1 MRKWW
6 KDHFE
11 PHPLKL
17 STTESPLS
25 SKYFSSPL
33 KTAIVTPQEPV
44 EKEQTNKAQVMS
56 VNIYR
61 FQQPEDDFLNK
72 LDVKE
77 LFEDQE
83 KCRQGKNGFM
93 QVVTEKSA
101 YSGGETVH
109 GIIYIRVNP
118 PMFEGERL

>member
-1 MRKWW
+1 
-6 KDHFE
+6 
-11 PHPLKL
+11 
-17 STTESPLS
+17 
-25 SKYFSSPL
+25 
-33 KTAIVTPQEPV
+33 
-44 EKEQTNKAQVMS
+44 MS

-61 FQQPEDDFLNK
+61 FYQPWDDVLKK

-101 YSGGETVH
+101 YSAGETIH
-109 GIIYIRVNP
+109 GIIYIKVNP
-118 PMFEGERL
+118 PMFEGEPLKSS